1 VAGLRTLAGAGHPSA
16 KAGMAI
22 YIYTANTDMT
32 NTALY
37 TSDGDFLIGTLTLD
51 SARPRHTLSDFVL
64 SLSLSLALQCPSRV
78 RSTFRPSS
86 ASLKLSPARLPSSRG

>member
-51 SARPRHTLSDFVL
+51 SARPRHTLSDLTL
-64 SLSLSLALQCPSRV
+64 SSLYRSLCSAPAGYARHSDRV
-78 RSTFRPSS
+78 R
-86 ASLKLSPARLPSSRG
+86 LP